1 MAAARAADD
10 KKALD
15 VVVLDVG
22 DTIGV
27 VDYFVIASASN
38 DRQVRTIVDTI
49 EERLRTR
56 DDDSAGSGAA
66 RIPIGRE
73 GVDASRWALLDY
85 GDLVVHV
92 FLDEVRRF
100 YDLERLWADAPCA
113 AGRRAAGL
121 ERNAGLVCCGVGRNP
136 LVDLD
141 RGWREEALEACADP
155 VRQLGG
161 GQLVLARL
169 GRDGDAHDGRLD
181 AGRPEGSA
189 LFRCEPHPQAC
200 FDRGGSAGVAGGE
213 HTDEIR
219 DVHAGEARRNE
230 VAVAHRGSHEAGRV
244 VEA

>member
-100 YDLERLWADAPCA
+100 YDLERLWADAPRVA
-113 AGRRAAGL
+113 W
-121 ERNAGLVCCGVGRNP
+121 
-136 LVDLD
+136 VDVPP
-141 RGWREEALEACADP
+141 A
-155 VRQLGG
+155 
-161 GQLVLARL
+161 
-169 GRDGDAHDGRLD
+169 
-181 AGRPEGSA
+181 
-189 LFRCEPHPQAC
+189 
-200 FDRGGSAGVAGGE
+200 
-213 HTDEIR
+213 
-219 DVHAGEARRNE
+219 
-230 VAVAHRGSHEAGRV
+230 
-244 VEA
+244 